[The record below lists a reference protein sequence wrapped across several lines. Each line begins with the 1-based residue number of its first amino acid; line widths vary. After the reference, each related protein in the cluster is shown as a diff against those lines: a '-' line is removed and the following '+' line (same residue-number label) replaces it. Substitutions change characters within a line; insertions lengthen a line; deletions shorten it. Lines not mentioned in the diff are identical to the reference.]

1 VKLKMKQK
9 EIVRSDGKSY
19 TLKDNKDRFFYP
31 KEYGKFEDKLKPK
44 QKHSVRVLLNTG
56 ARINEAR
63 NILVSDI
70 DFTNNRIV
78 LRITK
83 SKAKKKE
90 RIGRTRVV
98 PISTQFRRYLKR
110 WVVDNKLKLSDKI
123 GVLSTPALNIAMK
136 KAAKESG
143 IRDYYNLSPHNLR
156 KTLEV
161 WLMAL
166 GVDSLP
172 LTAHIGH
179 DIRTAAQ
186 YYVSPDIFTWEE
198 KKLIR
203 EVIGDLYARR

>member
-1 VKLKMKQK
+1 MGSKLKSLTRK
-9 EIVRSDGKSY
+9 DGKSY
-19 TLKDNKDRFFYP
+19 SLKDNKDRFFYP